1 MVISKLPKPKGKDAQ
16 EKNKICSLQK
26 KRTRPSK
33 ETALKHFLLTLCNSS
48 FLLSYLKCFSFLLA
62 QLPTGKKIKKSS
74 VTSLPLVCSLKLI
87 NPMKLLGQHHFFYDI
102 TQGEGHFYNNLGFIH
117 VVHTPQNIIYCNF
130 PSALIAKWLVMVHKK
145 FRCITWFI
153 ASLSDNL
160 IFFYGKMKFTIYV
173 L

>member
-1 MVISKLPKPKGKDAQ
+1 MQL
-16 EKNKICSLQK
+16 
-26 KRTRPSK
+26 
-33 ETALKHFLLTLCNSS
+33 F

-130 PSALIAKWLVMVHKK
+130 PSALIAK
-145 FRCITWFI
+145 
-153 ASLSDNL
+153 
-160 IFFYGKMKFTIYV
+160 
-173 L
+173 